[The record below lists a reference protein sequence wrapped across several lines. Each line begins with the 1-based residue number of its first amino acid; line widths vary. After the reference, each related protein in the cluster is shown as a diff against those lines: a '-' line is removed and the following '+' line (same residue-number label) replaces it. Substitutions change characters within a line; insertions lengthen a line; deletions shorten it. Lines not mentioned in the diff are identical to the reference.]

1 MANAWYGKGL
11 EGFGNGAIN
20 WGADAIHVD
29 LLDAADYT
37 LSINADQFRST
48 IPAPARVA
56 TFGPLTGKTN
66 VLGVLDSA
74 DFTFPTVTGD
84 QAEYLAVFK
93 NTGTDATSP
102 LLVLVDT
109 ATGLPVLPNGG
120 NINVAW
126 DNGANKIA
134 AL

>member
-1 MANAWYGKGL
+1 MANSWYGKGL
-11 EGFGNGAIN
+11 EAFGNGQVA
-20 WGADAIHVD
+20 WLTDAIHVD

-37 LSINADQFRST
+37 LSINVDQFRSA
-48 IPAPARVA
+48 IPGAARVA

-66 VLGVLDSA
+66 VLGVFDAA
-74 DFTFPTVTGD
+74 DFTYPTVTGD
-84 QAEYLAVFK
+84 QAEYLAVCK
-93 NTGTDATSP
+93 YTGTDATSP
-102 LLVLVDT
+102 LLLLIDT

-126 DNGANKIA
+126 DNGANKVA